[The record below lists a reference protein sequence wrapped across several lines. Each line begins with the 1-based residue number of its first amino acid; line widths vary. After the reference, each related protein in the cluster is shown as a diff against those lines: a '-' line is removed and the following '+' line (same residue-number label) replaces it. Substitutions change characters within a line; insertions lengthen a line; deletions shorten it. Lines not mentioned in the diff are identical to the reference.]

1 MRSTYQNNMI
11 RPNHHPFNGMDIR
24 HLLIYQAQRR
34 GEHPY
39 LIWEPFDGEPIT
51 LSYRAFV
58 ERVQRTA
65 AGLYHRGIRCGDHVI
80 VHLDNCPEAV
90 IAWFA
95 CAWLGAVAVTTNAKS
110 SADELK
116 YFAEH
121 SAAVAAITQPK
132 FAGLVHEACKGL
144 RWLVLT
150 ATDQGQDAGQQ
161 RPAADDCFDH
171 LDAPVDR
178 LPERDPDPL
187 LRFSVQYTSGTT
199 SRPKAVCW
207 THANALW
214 GARINALHEGLLA
227 QDIQLVSLPLFHTN
241 AQAYSMLAS
250 LWAGATA
257 VVMPRFSASRFW
269 PISLKHRCT
278 FASLVQFCVR
288 ALAQHERP
296 REHHYRLWGS
306 SVCAPP
312 QDEYFGVQTVGW
324 WGMTETITHG
334 ITGVPGMANTA
345 LSIGRPAPEYEIR
358 VSLDGREAR
367 PGETGALSIRGVR
380 GLSLFAE
387 YLHNPEATAASF
399 DDEGYFLTGDLVRIG
414 EDGSYFFSDR
424 SKDML
429 KVGGENVAASEIE
442 RVIMSVP
449 GVLEVA
455 VVAQSDPMLDQV
467 PVACLRLSAGHEPK
481 LVERDVLAACA
492 HQLASF
498 KQPRQIRIFDDFPRS
513 TLEKIAKAQLRELI
527 EQEKEVPAR
536 V

>member
-1 MRSTYQNNMI
+1 
-11 RPNHHPFNGMDIR
+11 
-24 HLLIYQAQRR
+24 
-34 GEHPY
+34 
-39 LIWEPFDGEPIT
+39 
-51 LSYRAFV
+51 
-58 ERVQRTA
+58 
-65 AGLYHRGIRCGDHVI
+65 
-80 VHLDNCPEAV
+80 
-90 IAWFA
+90 
-95 CAWLGAVAVTTNAKS
+95 
-110 SADELK
+110 
-116 YFAEH
+116 
-121 SAAVAAITQPK
+121 
-132 FAGLVHEACKGL
+132 
-144 RWLVLT
+144 
-150 ATDQGQDAGQQ
+150 
-161 RPAADDCFDH
+161 
-171 LDAPVDR
+171 
-178 LPERDPDPL
+178 
-187 LRFSVQYTSGTT
+187 
-199 SRPKAVCW
+199 
-207 THANALW
+207 
-214 GARINALHEGLLA
+214 
-227 QDIQLVSLPLFHTN
+227 
-241 AQAYSMLAS
+241 
-250 LWAGATA
+250 
-257 VVMPRFSASRFW
+257 SRFW

-467 PVACLRLSAGHEPK
+467 PVACLRLSAGHEPE